1 MVRTGSGEGKKYP
14 SGKADA
20 HGNERQGR
28 AQGGQHGAHPTA
40 KTCPH
45 RSQLGAESRTTAKE
59 ISITNPDTPLAAA
72 TIPQHLLCL
81 LPPMAL
87 TLTTSLSPSQQ
98 LAGETART
106 KKHSPAP
113 GSEGTHPKRSYFQV
127 TPHPEV

>member
-28 AQGGQHGAHPTA
+28 LREGSTVHTQQPKPALT
-40 KTCPH
+40 
-45 RSQLGAESRTTAKE
+45 SQLGAESRTTAKE
-59 ISITNPDTPLAAA
+59 ISITNPDSPLAAA